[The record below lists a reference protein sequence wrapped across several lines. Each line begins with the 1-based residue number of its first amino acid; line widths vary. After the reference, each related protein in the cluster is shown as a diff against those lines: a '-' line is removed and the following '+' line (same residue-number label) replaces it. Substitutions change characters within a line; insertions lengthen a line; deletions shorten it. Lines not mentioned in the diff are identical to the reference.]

1 MGKKKIKIEQL
12 KNPRTRQLTFTK
24 RKNGLIKKA
33 MELSILCNANIYLHV
48 SSPEMPNDTT
58 IFSTE
63 DPQSIIKLIN
73 MDFPNET
80 TSTQQHKQT
89 CYCKDQYH
97 NIFPSNKKQ
106 TSISNT
112 TSSNTEIPSLSRDD
126 CTIKS
131 NNHKQK
137 CNSSNSNSKHNK
149 PLLQDKDSI
158 IKREN
163 ENETCC
169 DVNSYNNINNII
181 LNKNIMVNVDCIS
194 ATFSDLS
201 E

>member
-24 RKNGLIKKA
+24 RKKGLIKKA

-149 PLLQDKDSI
+149 PLLQGKDSI

-181 LNKNIMVNVDCIS
+181 LNKNIMVNVDCIT

>member
-80 TSTQQHKQT
+80 ASTHQHKKT

-97 NIFPSNKKQ
+97 KIFPSNKKH

-137 CNSSNSNSKHNK
+137 CNSSNSNNKHNK
-149 PLLQDKDSI
+149 SLLQDKDSI

-169 DVNSYNNINNII
+169 DVYSYNNINNI